1 MNKLPK
7 EISQHILTIG
17 PDYRNHRGGIGAV
30 IEIYSKYFEKF
41 KFLPSFKVGSALF
54 KSIFFISFVF
64 KLTFKLIFD
73 RKIKIVHIHGA
84 SYGSFFRKFICFAIA
99 KYIFR
104 KK

>member
-41 KFLPSFKVGSALF
+41 KFLPSYKVGSAFL
-54 KSIFFISFVF
+54 SQYS
-64 KLTFKLIFD
+64 LL
-73 RKIKIVHIHGA
+73 A
-84 SYGSFFRKFICFAIA
+84 LYSN
-99 KYIFR
+99 
-104 KK
+104 